1 MPADET
7 MYFDGKAG
15 ELAFCQFLGVPI
27 RAPRWKSP
35 QRRGGCAHAVAMLNS
50 KRAKIC
56 FRKMCAV
63 HPRKKIL
70 SLGFFGG
77 FQGFCAGFALLEEEE
92 EEERLHLHLETRVE
106 EEEEEE
112 RLYLHL
118 ETRER
123 VQTNWRRREEEELY
137 LRLETRKREME
148 NKQFGRRGGARRA
161 SGPKRASGERR
172 GVAGAW
178 GYGSE

>member
-1 MPADET
+1 MYMQATEMPADET

-77 FQGFCAGFALLEEEE
+77 FQGFYAGFALLE
-92 EEERLHLHLETRVE
+92 E

>member
-70 SLGFFGG
+70 FLGFFGG
-77 FQGFCAGFALLEEEE
+77 FQGFCAGFALL
-92 EEERLHLHLETRVE
+92 E